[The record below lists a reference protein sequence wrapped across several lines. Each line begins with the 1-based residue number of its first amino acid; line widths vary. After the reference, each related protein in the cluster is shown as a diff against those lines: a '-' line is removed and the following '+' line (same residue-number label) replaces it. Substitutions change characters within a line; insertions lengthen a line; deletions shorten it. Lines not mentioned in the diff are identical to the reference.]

1 MKTIFKAYK
10 FRLYPNK
17 TQKELIEKTFGCCR
31 FVYNQLLALKKEK
44 YENGSIKMSK
54 FDCNNYCNQVMKKEY
69 EWLNEVDS
77 IALTNSIF
85 NMDNAFQ
92 GFFKGKGYPKFKS
105 KKDNYKSYKTKLV
118 KNNIA
123 IDYNCNAIK
132 LPKLKWVKAKI
143 HRRFM
148 GKIKSATISQVP
160 SGKYFVSILVEE
172 DIQPIN
178 KNENQVGIDLGIS
191 DLAILSTGKKFKNP
205 RFIKQSEKKLAKE
218 QRKLSKMQ
226 RGSNNYE
233 KQRIKV
239 AKLHEHIANQRKDY
253 LHKITS
259 YLSKNYT
266 LICLEDLSSSNLM
279 KNHHLAKAIADV
291 SWYEFNRQLEYKMNW
306 YGGQIVKIDK
316 WYPSSQICS
325 SCGENTG
332 KKPLHV
338 REFTCPYCGEK
349 HDRDINA
356 SINIL
361 KEGKRILGMESTL

>member
-1 MKTIFKAYK
+1 MFRAYK
-10 FRLYPNK
+10 FRIYPNES
-17 TQKELIEKTFGCCR
+17 QIELIQKTFGCCR
-31 FVYNQLLALKKEK
+31 FVYNQMLAYRQDK
-44 YENGSIKMSK
+44 YKNESIKMSK
-54 FDCNNYCNQVMKKEY
+54 FDCINYKNQFLKKKY
-69 EWLNEVDS
+69 EWLKEVDKC
-77 IALTNSIF
+77 ALDNAVI

-105 KKDNYKSYKTKLV
+105 KKDNHKSYKTNFV
-118 KNNIA
+118 NNNIA
-123 IDYNCNAIK
+123 IDYDCNAIK

-160 SGKYFVSILVEE
+160 SGKYFVSVLVEE

-178 KNENQVGIDLGIS
+178 KNENQVGIDLGLK
-191 DLAILSTGKKFKNP
+191 DLAILSNGKKFKNP
-205 RFIKQSEKKLAKE
+205 KFIKQSEKKLAKE

-266 LICLEDLSSSNLM
+266 LICLEDLSSSGLM

-291 SWYEFNRQLEYKMNW
+291 SWFEFNRQLEYKMNW

-332 KKPLHV
+332 KKPLHI

-361 KEGKRILGMESTL
+361 NEGKRILGMESAL

>member
-1 MKTIFKAYK
+1 MFRAYK
-10 FRLYPNK
+10 FRIYPNES
-17 TQKELIEKTFGCCR
+17 QIELIQKTFGCCR
-31 FVYNQLLALKKEK
+31 FVYNQLLAYKQDK
-44 YENGSIKMSK
+44 YKNESINMSK
-54 FDCNNYCNQVMKKEY
+54 FDCINYCNQVMKKEY
-69 EWLNEVDS
+69 EWLKEVDKW
-77 IALTNSIF
+77 ALSNSIH
-85 NMDNAFQ
+85 NMDNAYQ
-92 GFFKGKGYPKFKS
+92 KFFKEHAGFPKFKS
-105 KKDNYKSYKTKLV
+105 KKNNRKSYKTNFTN
-118 KNNIA
+118 NNIA

-143 HRRFM
+143 HNIPY

-160 SGKYFVSILVEE
+160 SGKYFVSVLVEE

-178 KNENQVGIDLGIS
+178 KNENQVGIDLGLK

-218 QRKLSKMQ
+218 QRKLSKMK

-306 YGGQIVKIDK
+306 YGGTIVKIDK

-332 KKPLHV
+332 KKPLYV
-338 REFTCPYCGEK
+338 REFTCPYCGKK

-361 KEGKRILGMESTL
+361 NEGKRIMGME

>member
-1 MKTIFKAYK
+1 MLKAYK
-10 FRLYPNK
+10 FRIYPNES
-17 TQKELIEKTFGCCR
+17 QIVQIQKTFGCCR
-31 FVYNQLLALKKEK
+31 FVYNQMLAYKQDK
-44 YENGSIKMSK
+44 YKNESINMSK

-69 EWLNEVDS
+69 EWLKEVDAY
-77 IALTNSIF
+77 ALINSIF

-92 GFFKGKGYPKFKS
+92 GFFKGKGFPKFKS
-105 KKDNYKSYKTKLV
+105 KKNNRKSYKTNFT
-118 KNNIA
+118 KNSIA

-148 GKIKSATISQVP
+148 GRIKSATISQVP

-172 DIQPIN
+172 DVQKLQPTN
-178 KNENQVGIDLGIS
+178 KEVGVDLGIS

-205 RFIKQSEKKLAKE
+205 KFIKQSEKKLAKE

-233 KQRIKV
+233 NQRIKV

-253 LHKITS
+253 LHKITT
-259 YLSKNYT
+259 YLIKEFD
-266 LICLEDLSSSNLM
+266 LICLEDLSSSELM
-279 KNHHLAKAIADV
+279 KNHNLAKAIVDV
-291 SWYEFNRQLEYKMNW
+291 SWCEFNRQLEYKALW
-306 YGGQIVKIDK
+306 YGKYISRISK

-332 KKPLHV
+332 KKSLNI
-338 REFTCPYCGEK
+338 REFTCPYCGTH
-349 HDRDINA
+349 HDRDVNA

-361 KEGKRILGMESTL
+361 KEGKRILGMELTL

>member
-1 MKTIFKAYK
+1 MLRGYK
-10 FRLYPNK
+10 FRIYPNES
-17 TQKELIEKTFGCCR
+17 QIELIQKTFGCCR
-31 FVYNQLLALKKEK
+31 FVYNQLLAYRQDK
-44 YENGSIKMSK
+44 YKNESINMSK
-54 FDCNNYCNQVMKKEY
+54 FDCNNYKNQFLKKEHI
-69 EWLNEVDS
+69 WLNEVDKF
-77 IALTNSIF
+77 ALDNAVI

-92 GFFKGKGYPKFKS
+92 GFFKGKGFPKFKS
-105 KKDNYKSYKTKLV
+105 KKNNYKSYKTNFTN
-118 KNNIA
+118 NNIT
-123 IDYNCNAIK
+123 IDYDCNAIK

-160 SGKYFVSILVEE
+160 SDKYFISVLVEE

-178 KNENQVGIDLGIS
+178 KNENQVGIDLGLK
-191 DLAILSTGKKFKNP
+191 DLAILSNGKKFKNP

-239 AKLHEHIANQRKDY
+239 AKLYEHITNQRKDY

-266 LICLEDLSSSNLM
+266 LICLEDLSSSGLM

-325 SCGENTG
+325 LCGENTG
-332 KKPLHV
+332 KKPLNI
-338 REFTCPYCGEK
+338 REFTCPHCGKK

-361 KEGKRILGMESTL
+361 KEGKRMLGMESTL

>member
-1 MKTIFKAYK
+1 MLRGYK
-10 FRLYPNK
+10 FRIYPN
-17 TQKELIEKTFGCCR
+17 TQQEEIIQKTFGCCR
-31 FVYNQLLALKKEK
+31 FVYNQLLTYRQDK
-44 YENGSIKMSK
+44 YKNDNVSMSK
-54 FDCNNYCNQVMKKEY
+54 FDCNNYKNQVLKKEY
-69 EWLNEVDS
+69 SWLNEVDKF
-77 IALTNSIF
+77 ALDNAVI
-85 NMDNAFQ
+85 NMDNAYQ
-92 GFFKGKGYPKFKS
+92 KFFKEHSGFPKFKS
-105 KKDNYKSYKTKLV
+105 KKNNRKSYKTNFTN
-118 KNNIA
+118 NNIA

-172 DIQPIN
+172 DIQPVN
-178 KNENQVGIDLGIS
+178 KNENQIGIDLGVK
-191 DLAILSTGKKFKNP
+191 DLAILSNGIKFENP
-205 RFIKQSEKKLAKE
+205 RFIKQSERKLSKE
-218 QRKLSKMQ
+218 QRKLSKME
-226 RGSNNYE
+226 RGSNCYE

-279 KNHHLAKAIADV
+279 KNHHLSKAIADV
-291 SWYEFNRQLEYKMNW
+291 SWFEFNSQLEYKIDW

-325 SCGENTG
+325 SCGYKDG
-332 KKPLHV
+332 KKPLHI
-338 REFTCPYCGEK
+338 REWTCPNCGTH

-361 KEGKRILGMESTL
+361 NEGKRILGME

>member
-1 MKTIFKAYK
+1 MKNKAYK
-10 FRLYPNK
+10 FRIYPNK
-17 TQKELIEKTFGCCR
+17 EQEGLIQKTFGCCR
-31 FVYNQLLALKKEK
+31 FVYNQSLAHRQDK
-44 YENGSIKMSK
+44 YKNENIKMSK
-54 FDCNNYCNQVMKKEY
+54 FDCNNYCNQILKKEY
-69 EWLNEVDS
+69 EWLKEVDKWS
-77 IALTNSIF
+77 LTNAIY
-85 NMDNAFQ
+85 NMDNAYQ
-92 GFFKGKGYPKFKS
+92 GFFKGKGFPKFKS
-105 KKDNYKSYKTKLV
+105 KKNNYKSYKTNFSN
-118 KNNIA
+118 NNIT

-143 HRRFM
+143 HNIPY

-191 DLAILSTGKKFKNP
+191 DLAILNNGIKFKNP
-205 RFIKQSEKKLAKE
+205 RFIKQSEKKLARE
-218 QRKLSKMQ
+218 QRRLSKMQ
-226 RGSNNYE
+226 KGSNNYNR
-233 KQRIKV
+233 QRIKI

-291 SWYEFNRQLEYKMNW
+291 SWYEFNRQLAYKIDW
-306 YGGQIVKIDK
+306 YGGKIVKIDK

-325 SCGENTG
+325 SCSHKDG
-332 KKPLHV
+332 KKPLHI
-338 REFTCPYCGEK
+338 REWTCPNCGTH

-361 KEGKRILGMESTL
+361 KEGKRILGME

>member
-1 MKTIFKAYK
+1 MLKGYK
-10 FRLYPNK
+10 FRIYPNDL
-17 TQKELIEKTFGCCR
+17 QIVQIQKTFGCCR
-31 FVYNQLLALKKEK
+31 FIYNQLLAYKQDK
-44 YENGSIKMSK
+44 YKNESINMSK

-69 EWLNEVDS
+69 EWLKEVDKW
-77 IALTNSIF
+77 ALTNSIY

-92 GFFKGKGYPKFKS
+92 KFFKEHTGFPKFKT
-105 KKDNYKSYKTKLV
+105 KKDNHKSYKTNFAN
-118 KNNIA
+118 NNIT
-123 IDYNCNAIK
+123 IDYDCNAIK

-143 HRRFM
+143 HNIPY
-148 GKIKSATISQVP
+148 GKIKSAIISQVP

-191 DLAILSTGKKFKNP
+191 DLAILSNGKKFKNP
-205 RFIKQSEKKLAKE
+205 RFIKQSEKKLARE

-226 RGSNNYE
+226 RGSNCYN
-233 KQRIKV
+233 KQRIRV
-239 AKLHEHIANQRKDY
+239 AKLYEHITNQRKDY

-259 YLSKNYT
+259 YLSRNYT

-291 SWYEFNRQLEYKMNW
+291 SWFEFNRQLEYKMNW
-306 YGGQIVKIDK
+306 YGRVIQKIDK

-325 SCGENTG
+325 CCGHREG
-332 KKPLHV
+332 KKPLHI
-338 REFTCPYCGEK
+338 REWSCPNCGTH

-361 KEGKRILGMESTL
+361 KEGKRILGME